1 VAAVN
6 DDGILGLV
14 ELLRTAGLSVPVG
27 NLITFTEAVEIIGG
41 DLRSL
46 YWCGRATLTHSPIDI
61 ELYDR
66 VFRHWILGTELGLT
80 EAVSRSP
87 EPLLVD
93 DDERLDGEQ
102 TDSADV
108 ETNDGTV
115 LRFSRTETLRSMDF
129 ADLDDEER
137 LEVDRLIADM
147 RLTATMRRS
156 RRRRPSK
163 RSSGVPDLRRT
174 VRESLRT
181 GGEPINR
188 RTLQRTRV
196 ARRVVIIADISGSMA
211 AYSRS
216 LIRYAHAAVSARS
229 RVEAFALGTRLTR
242 LTREL
247 DTHDPDQA
255 LQRAADSVEDWSGGT
270 RLGEGLRQFND
281 DWGARGMARGAVIVI
296 LSDGWDRGEPERLAS
311 EMARLSRVAH
321 RIVWVNPL
329 KASDGYAPLAQGMA
343 AALPY
348 VDDFIE
354 GHSLGALDRLSSI
367 LSSGSSGPVR
377 SRSAS
382 TPEEVTR

>member
-1 VAAVN
+1 M
-6 DDGILGLV
+6 DEDGILGLV

-27 NLITFTEAVEIIGG
+27 NLITFTEAVEIIGD

-61 ELYDR
+61 DLYDR
-66 VFRHWILGTELGLT
+66 VFRHWILGTEVGLT

-93 DDERLDGEQ
+93 DDESLDGEQ
-102 TDSADV
+102 ADFADV
-108 ETNDGTV
+108 ETNDGAV

-188 RTLQRTRV
+188 QTLQRTRV

-247 DTHDPDQA
+247 DTRDPDQA

-270 RLGEGLRQFND
+270 RLGEGLQQFND
-281 DWGARGMARGAVIVI
+281 EWGARGMARGAVIVI

>member
-1 VAAVN
+1 MN

-27 NLITFTEAVEIIGG
+27 NLITFTEAVAITGG

-93 DDERLDGEQ
+93 DDESLDGEQ

-321 RIVWVNPL
+321 RIFWVNPL
-329 KASDGYAPLAQGMA
+329 KASDGYAPLARGMA

>member
-1 VAAVN
+1 MN
-6 DDGILGLV
+6 NDGILGLV

-93 DDERLDGEQ
+93 GDERLDGEQ

>member
-1 VAAVN
+1 MN
-6 DDGILGLV
+6 NDGILGLV

-188 RTLQRTRV
+188 RTLERTRV

-377 SRSAS
+377 SRSVS

>member
-1 VAAVN
+1 MN

-311 EMARLSRVAH
+311 EMARLARVAH

-367 LSSGSSGPVR
+367 LSSGSSGLVR

>member
-377 SRSAS
+377 SRYAS

>member
-1 VAAVN
+1 MN

-102 TDSADV
+102 TDRADV

-367 LSSGSSGPVR
+367 LSSSGSGPVR

>member
-1 VAAVN
+1 
-6 DDGILGLV
+6 
-14 ELLRTAGLSVPVG
+14 
-27 NLITFTEAVEIIGG
+27 
-41 DLRSL
+41 
-46 YWCGRATLTHSPIDI
+46 
-61 ELYDR
+61 
-66 VFRHWILGTELGLT
+66 
-80 EAVSRSP
+80 
-87 EPLLVD
+87 
-93 DDERLDGEQ
+93 
-102 TDSADV
+102 
-108 ETNDGTV
+108 
-115 LRFSRTETLRSMDF
+115 
-129 ADLDDEER
+129 
-137 LEVDRLIADM
+137 
-147 RLTATMRRS
+147 
-156 RRRRPSK
+156 
-163 RSSGVPDLRRT
+163 
-174 VRESLRT
+174 
-181 GGEPINR
+181 
-188 RTLQRTRV
+188 V

-296 LSDGWDRGEPERLAS
+296 LSDGWDRGEPEHLAS
-311 EMARLSRVAH
+311 EMARLARVAH

>member
-1 VAAVN
+1 MD

-27 NLITFTEAVEIIGG
+27 NLITFTEAVAIIGD
-41 DLRSL
+41 DLGSL

-80 EAVSRSP
+80 EAVMRSP

-93 DDERLDGEQ
+93 DDERLDDEQ
-102 TDSADV
+102 RDRADV
-108 ETNDGTV
+108 ETEDGTV

-255 LQRAADSVEDWSGGT
+255 LQRAAESVEDWSGGT

-281 DWGARGMARGAVIVI
+281 DWGTRGMARGAVIVI

-321 RIVWVNPL
+321 QIVWVNPL
-329 KASDGYAPLAQGMA
+329 KASDGYAPLARGMA

-367 LSSGSSGPVR
+367 LSGGSSGPVR

>member
-1 VAAVN
+1 VN

>member
-6 DDGILGLV
+6 NDGILGLV

-311 EMARLSRVAH
+311 EMARLARVAH

>member
-1 VAAVN
+1 MN

-102 TDSADV
+102 TDRADV

-147 RLTATMRRS
+147 RLTATMRLS

-367 LSSGSSGPVR
+367 LSSGSSGLVR

>member
-1 VAAVN
+1 
-6 DDGILGLV
+6 
-14 ELLRTAGLSVPVG
+14 LLRTAGLSVPVG

-311 EMARLSRVAH
+311 EMARLARVAH

>member
-1 VAAVN
+1 MG
-6 DDGILGLV
+6 DQGLLGLV

-27 NLITFTEAVEIIGG
+27 NLVSFVEAVGIAGG
-41 DLRSL
+41 DLRSI
-46 YWCGRATLTHSPIDI
+46 YWCGRATLTHSPMDI

-66 VFRHWILGTELGLT
+66 VYRHWILGTEIGLT
-80 EAVSRSP
+80 EMVASLP
-87 EPLLVD
+87 ESLVVD
-93 DDERLDGEQ
+93 DDEVTDEEQ
-102 TDSADV
+102 PESADV
-108 ETNDGTV
+108 EADDTTI

-129 ADLDDEER
+129 AELDSEER
-137 LEVDRLIADM
+137 SEVDRLIAEM
-147 RLTATMRRS
+147 RLNAMTRRS

-163 RSSGVPDLRRT
+163 RATGVPDLRRT

-211 AYSRS
+211 SYSRS

-229 RVEAFALGTRLTR
+229 QVEAFALGTRLTR

-247 DTHDPDQA
+247 GTRDPDKA
-255 LQRAADSVEDWSGGT
+255 LQRASDSVADWSGGT

-281 DWGARGMARGAVIVI
+281 EWGTKGMARGSIVVI
-296 LSDGWDRGEPERLAS
+296 LSDGWDRGEPEQLAI

-321 RIVWVNPL
+321 RIIWVNPL
-329 KASDGYAPLAQGMA
+329 KASDGYAPLARGMA

-348 VDDFIE
+348 VDEFIE
-354 GHSLGALDRLSSI
+354 GHSLASLDRLSSI
-367 LSSGSSGPVR
+367 VSGNSSRPVP
-377 SRSAS
+377 SMVTS
-382 TPEEVTR
+382 TPKGVTR

>member
-1 VAAVN
+1 M
-6 DDGILGLV
+6 DEDGILGLV

-27 NLITFTEAVEIIGG
+27 NLITFTEAVAIVGG

-66 VFRHWILGTELGLT
+66 VFRNWILGTELGLT
-80 EAVSRSP
+80 ESVPRSP

-93 DDERLDGEQ
+93 DDERFDGEQ
-102 TDSADV
+102 PDSADV
-108 ETNDGTV
+108 EIDDGTV

-163 RSSGVPDLRRT
+163 RSTGVPDLRRT

-229 RVEAFALGTRLTR
+229 RVEAFALGTHLTR

-247 DTHDPDQA
+247 DIRDPDQA

-270 RLGEGLRQFND
+270 RLGEGLQQFND
-281 DWGARGMARGAVIVI
+281 DWGTRGMARGAVIVI

-329 KASDGYAPLAQGMA
+329 KASDGYAPLARGMA

-354 GHSLGALDRLSSI
+354 GHSLGSLDRLSSI
-367 LSSGSSGPVR
+367 LSSSGSGPVR
-377 SRSAS
+377 SRSVS

>member
-1 VAAVN
+1 MN

-102 TDSADV
+102 PDCADI

-115 LRFSRTETLRSMDF
+115 LRFSRTETLRSVDF

-377 SRSAS
+377 SRPAS

>member
-1 VAAVN
+1 M
-6 DDGILGLV
+6 
-14 ELLRTAGLSVPVG
+14 
-27 NLITFTEAVEIIGG
+27 
-41 DLRSL
+41 
-46 YWCGRATLTHSPIDI
+46 
-61 ELYDR
+61 
-66 VFRHWILGTELGLT
+66 
-80 EAVSRSP
+80 SRSP

-93 DDERLDGEQ
+93 DDESLDDEQ
-102 TDSADV
+102 ADRAEV

-247 DTHDPDQA
+247 DIRDPDQA
-255 LQRAADSVEDWSGGT
+255 LQRAADSVEDWSGVT
-270 RLGEGLRQFND
+270 RLGEGLQQFND
-281 DWGARGMARGAVIVI
+281 DWGTRGMARGAVVVI
-296 LSDGWDRGEPERLAS
+296 LSDGWDRGEPERMAS

-329 KASDGYAPLAQGMA
+329 KASDGYAPLARGMA

>member
-1 VAAVN
+1 M
-6 DDGILGLV
+6 
-14 ELLRTAGLSVPVG
+14 
-27 NLITFTEAVEIIGG
+27 
-41 DLRSL
+41 
-46 YWCGRATLTHSPIDI
+46 
-61 ELYDR
+61 
-66 VFRHWILGTELGLT
+66 
-80 EAVSRSP
+80 
-87 EPLLVD
+87 
-93 DDERLDGEQ
+93 
-102 TDSADV
+102 
-108 ETNDGTV
+108 
-115 LRFSRTETLRSMDF
+115 LRFSRTETLRSIDF

-216 LIRYAHAAVSARS
+216 LIRYAHVAVSARS

>member
-6 DDGILGLV
+6 NDGILGLV

-147 RLTATMRRS
+147 RLTATMRLS

-311 EMARLSRVAH
+311 EMARLARVAH

>member
-1 VAAVN
+1 M
-6 DDGILGLV
+6 DEDGILGLV

-311 EMARLSRVAH
+311 EMARLARVAH

>member
-1 VAAVN
+1 MN
-6 DDGILGLV
+6 NDGILGLV

-311 EMARLSRVAH
+311 EMARLARVAH

>member
-1 VAAVN
+1 MN

-80 EAVSRSP
+80 ESVPRSP

-93 DDERLDGEQ
+93 DDERFDGEQ
-102 TDSADV
+102 PDCADI

-367 LSSGSSGPVR
+367 LSSGSSGLVR

>member
-1 VAAVN
+1 MD

-27 NLITFTEAVEIIGG
+27 NLITFTEAVAIIGD
-41 DLRSL
+41 DLGSL

-61 ELYDR
+61 ELYDH

-80 EAVSRSP
+80 EAVMRSP

-93 DDERLDGEQ
+93 DDERLDDEQ
-102 TDSADV
+102 RDRADV
-108 ETNDGTV
+108 ETEDGTV

-255 LQRAADSVEDWSGGT
+255 LQRAAESVEDWSGGT

-281 DWGARGMARGAVIVI
+281 DWGTRGMARGAVIVI

-321 RIVWVNPL
+321 QIVWVNPL
-329 KASDGYAPLAQGMA
+329 KASDGYAPLARGMA

-367 LSSGSSGPVR
+367 LSGGSSGPVR